1 MPLSEAPNGVGAA
14 GASWVCGAITIAKH
28 KLLDSCFCH
37 FIASVG
43 LCSLPCS
50 VSTRQSSWLQR
61 PADLCRHKP
70 KMRSIKQERHD
81 HDGLVFVGK
90 EQQKKKKK
98 KEREREEKKNMP
110 KPGIEPGTFRSS
122 V

>member
-1 MPLSEAPNGVGAA
+1 MCRRDS
-14 GASWVCGAITIAKH
+14 ASWVYGAITIAKH

-43 LCSLPCS
+43 LCLLPCS

-70 KMRSIKQERHD
+70 KMSSIKQERHD
-81 HDGLVFVGK
+81 HDELVFVGK
-90 EQQKKKKK
+90 EQKKKKK
-98 KEREREEKKNMP
+98 KKRERGKKMYMP